1 MLMKLLYLLVI
12 KVLTEPLKMIG
23 LKIDPT
29 RPLRRS
35 MQNKQHILTQNN
47 DNFSFNCDFKTYWV
61 FYNEQ
66 EAHGPHRAPPKTVQI
81 NKHI

>member
-29 RPLRRS
+29 RPLCRS

-47 DNFSFNCDFKTYWV
+47 DNFSFKTYWV
-61 FYNEQ
+61 F
-66 EAHGPHRAPPKTVQI
+66 
-81 NKHI
+81 